1 MTKSEAKAIQQRMGR
16 AARIL
21 NGTCEADAI
30 QWSMLHSIPGAVDM
44 VNKAITAAREE
55 CEAVLE
61 MASAE
66 LGLK

>member
-21 NGTCEADAI
+21 NGTCEPDAV
-30 QWSMLHSIPGAVDM
+30 QWAALSHAQREM
-44 VNKAITAAREE
+44 VNNAVKAAREE

-66 LGLK
+66 LGLM